1 MNLTAR
7 MRGWIRQS
15 RRKRAASKESVSL
28 REFVYLD
35 EVSVYSLIAS
45 RLGPVATEFT
55 DTEAASLQDEMNS
68 SVGGGVGFAKG
79 EMRSRALD
87 AHTSGSQVLRKSIVQ
102 TTFKELYELEQD
114 AFAIRPISAETQPP
128 IASQLDDL
136 KAVAERDTDAGWMID
151 PELLARGQLYEAEV
165 ELETE
170 AIFRVSAV
178 LSAIL
183 GMTQDS
189 PEVFGGTNHKELVQ
203 AESVNR
209 ILEKLLVGLVP
220 VRGRL
225 IEYEFVTVR
234 GKEWLV
240 HCRLLNQLSLDDTL
254 QRRPVYVVGVAEQSL
269 FWKDIRRVLF
279 SGSPFRVLCRVAQ
292 DGIQESWTPIKL
304 AHVLDAVAPDLGQ
317 QIEVAGHGAL
327 AVMSD
332 AGRSD
337 RGTERHTDCMREALL
352 TYAKLL
358 AQHHGKTLH
367 SEHEDG
373 IIEVAERHCRSNGTL
388 SERRIA
394 FGAVTTELQRCL
406 GIDHDPILSAQYR
419 AVALCD
425 AGVHLNGRTLPAV
438 ASDESSAMVDASD
451 QRFLDSEFVAMYW

>member
-1 MNLTAR
+1 MSLTAR
-7 MRGWIRQS
+7 IRGWFRQS
-15 RRKRAASKESVSL
+15 RRKRAARRKKVSL

-55 DTEAASLQDEMNS
+55 DTEAASLQDEMKS

-79 EMRSRALD
+79 EMSSRALE
-87 AHTSGSQVLRKSIVQ
+87 AHTRGSQVLRKSIVQ

-114 AFAIRPISAETQPP
+114 AFVIRPISAETQPP
-128 IASQLDDL
+128 KVSRAVDL
-136 KAVAERDTDAGWMID
+136 KAVAEEATDSGWMID
-151 PELLARGQLYEAEV
+151 PVLLERGQLYEAEV
-165 ELETE
+165 ELEAE

-178 LSAIL
+178 MSAIL

-189 PEVFGGTNHKELVQ
+189 PEMFGITNHREIVQ

-225 IEYEFVTVR
+225 IEYEFVTVL

-240 HCRLLNQLSLDDTL
+240 HRRVLSQLSVDDTL
-254 QRRPVYVVGVAEQSL
+254 KTRSVYVVGVADQSL

-279 SGSPFRVLCRVAQ
+279 SGSQFRVLCRVAQ
-292 DGIQESWTPIKL
+292 DGIQESWTPVKL

-317 QIEVAGHGAL
+317 KIEEAGRSAL
-327 AVMSD
+327 EVMSD

-337 RGTERHTDCMREALL
+337 QGAKRHTDFMRSALL
-352 TYAKLL
+352 AYAELL
-358 AQHHGKTLH
+358 AQHHGKTIRG
-367 SEHEDG
+367 EHEIG
-373 IIEVAERHCRSNGTL
+373 IVQVAERYCRSYGTL
-388 SERRIA
+388 NERRSA
-394 FGAVTTELQRCL
+394 FEAITAELQRCF
-406 GIDHDPILSAQYR
+406 GIERDPTLAAQYR
-419 AVALCD
+419 AKAL
-425 AGVHLNGRTLPAV
+425 GGSGLHLDGKTLPLA
-438 ASDESSAMVDASD
+438 AFDESSIMADGSD
-451 QRFLDSEFVAMYW
+451 QRFLDSEFVAIYW